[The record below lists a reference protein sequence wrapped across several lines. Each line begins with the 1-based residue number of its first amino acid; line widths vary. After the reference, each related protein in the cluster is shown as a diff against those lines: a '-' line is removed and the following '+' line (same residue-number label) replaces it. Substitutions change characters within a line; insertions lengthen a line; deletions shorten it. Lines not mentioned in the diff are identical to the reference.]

1 MKNLIGAFILFICL
15 GNPSFGATVEEAKNL
30 YNQRAVNEQGFSLAR
45 SAAKLVS
52 EIGQDSHNSPE
63 VAAAGYLVACK
74 SLFFLGDYLPVSR
87 SEKKE
92 EYKSSYEY
100 CQKGIG
106 LIELSKGNAKK
117 DEWNGLLGE
126 LYFFY
131 TSSFGRWFEDES
143 KLRALG
149 YWKDDVK
156 PILELL
162 EGKAS
167 QTHIYGYGPLRALG
181 RAYFSIPGG
190 RNKALKYLK
199 EAYEKSLSK
208 TFNVAVYPL
217 TTAYYAEA
225 LIAKGDKE
233 DARQV
238 LEATLNVADSGKL
251 AELHDEA
258 FKTYGE
264 YRWAET
270 VEEINLC
277 REIYNG
283 LI

>member
-1 MKNLIGAFILFICL
+1 MKNLLGAFLLFISF
-15 GNPSFGATVEEAKNL
+15 GTPSFGSTVEEAKSL
-30 YNQRAVNEQGFSLAR
+30 YNQRAVNEQGFSFAR
-45 SAAKLVS
+45 SAAKLGS
-52 EIGQDSHNSPE
+52 EIGQNSQNPPE
-63 VAAAGYLVACK
+63 VSAAGYLVACK
-74 SLFFLGDYLPVSR
+74 SLFFLGDYLPASR

-92 EYKSSYEY
+92 EYKNSYEY

-117 DEWNGLLGE
+117 EEWNGLLGE

-167 QTHIYGYGPLRALG
+167 QIQIYGYGPLRALG
-181 RAYFSIPGG
+181 RAYFSIPAG

-199 EAYEKSLSK
+199 EAYDKSLSK
-208 TFNVAVYPL
+208 TLNVAVYPL

-225 LIAKGDKE
+225 LIAKGDKDE
-233 DARQV
+233 AKKI
-238 LEATLNVADSGKL
+238 LEETLNVADSGKL
-251 AELHDEA
+251 QELHDEA
-258 FKTYGE
+258 FKIYGE

>member
-1 MKNLIGAFILFICL
+1 MKNLLKSFLLFSL
-15 GNPSFGATVEEAKNL
+15 SFSTLFGATLDEAKSI
-30 YNQRAVNEQGFSLAR
+30 YNKRAVNSEGFSNAR
-45 SAAKLVS
+45 LAAKLGE
-52 EIGQDSHNSPE
+52 EIGQNQENSPNIS
-63 VAAAGYLVACK
+63 AAGYLVACK

-87 SEKKE
+87 SEKKD
-92 EYKSSYEY
+92 EYKNSYDL
-100 CQKGIG
+100 CQKGIH
-106 LIELSKGNAKK
+106 LIELSKGNARKE
-117 DEWNGLLGE
+117 EWNGILAD

-162 EGKAS
+162 EGKAAMNN
-167 QTHIYGYGPLRALG
+167 IFAYGPLRALG
-181 RAYFSIPGG
+181 RAYFSIPSG
-190 RNKALKYLK
+190 RNKAIKYLK
-199 EAYEKSLSK
+199 EAYENSLHSSLK
-208 TFNVAVYPL
+208 VAVYPL

-225 LIAKGDKE
+225 LIAKGDKDE
-233 DARQV
+233 ARQI
-238 LEATLNVADSGKL
+238 LEATLAVADSGKL

-258 FKTYGE
+258 FKLYGE

>member
-1 MKNLIGAFILFICL
+1 MKNLSNAFLLFISICSA
-15 GNPSFGATVEEAKNL
+15 SFGATVEEAKTT
-30 YNQRAVNEQGFSLAR
+30 YNQRAVNAQGFESAR
-45 SAAKLVS
+45 LAAKMGE
-52 EIGQDSHNSPE
+52 EIGQNQENSPDIS
-63 VAAAGYLVACK
+63 ATGYLVACK

-87 SEKKE
+87 SEKKD
-92 EYKSSYEY
+92 EYKNSYEL
-100 CQKGIG
+100 CQKGIH

-117 DEWNGLLGE
+117 EEWNRILAD

-149 YWKDDVK
+149 YWKNDVK
-156 PILELL
+156 PVLELL
-162 EGKAS
+162 GGKDS
-167 QTHIYGYGPLRALG
+167 QIQIYGYGPLRALG

-190 RNKALKYLK
+190 RNKALNYLK
-199 EAYEKSLSK
+199 DAYENSLHSTLK
-208 TFNVAVYPL
+208 VAVYPL

-225 LIAKGDKE
+225 LIAKGDKDE
-233 DARQV
+233 AKQI
-238 LEATLNVADSGKL
+238 LEATLAVADSGKL

-258 FKTYGE
+258 LKLYGE